1 MTMVPLY
8 LPGYTTACL
17 VAALPALLYALH
29 RFLLPSPFPNIP
41 YDKDGARSL
50 FGDLPAMLRKGGQA
64 PLDWLITR
72 AYASGA
78 GPLSQVF
85 LVPFG
90 RPVLLL
96 MDFHES
102 SDVMMRRKEWDRSDW
117 SIDFLKGILPK
128 HQINLKTGPE
138 WKAHRRLLQDLMSP
152 SFLYDTAAPNLYRSV
167 EKLVALWQCKADMA
181 QGKPFDAA
189 EDVFFTALDG
199 VIEFG
204 YGEGFSHRSI
214 DPQLS
219 ALRDSKTATT
229 TVCQP
234 ATRDGQAVVEFQQAP
249 VDDTIMALLHSAD
262 AVKEVGQWPWPR
274 LGWWWYWSKPSARRE
289 RALRQSLNKHQVELA
304 VQRMQ
309 EQKDKSGSFRSAVDC
324 MMTGF
329 IIAGH
334 DTTSTTISWGLKL
347 LADHPEAQSR
357 LREALRDAH
366 ASAVQE
372 RRAPTHSEISKA
384 SVPLLDATIEEILRL
399 GGTTT
404 FLERQCNSDTTLL
417 GHHVPKG
424 TLLIMAQRGPS
435 ITAPS
440 QTKNASK
447 SYGSDQAAGGSYQV
461 PNWNEDDVGLFKPER
476 WLTKDDKGDMVYDS
490 QAGPMLSFGAGL
502 RGCFGRRLA
511 YVQLKLLVTML
522 VWHFEFL
529 ACPEALSSYARV
541 EGLTQKPEYCYV
553 RLQRAV

>member
-1 MTMVPLY
+1 
-8 LPGYTTACL
+8 
-17 VAALPALLYALH
+17 
-29 RFLLPSPFPNIP
+29 
-41 YDKDGARSL
+41 
-50 FGDLPAMLRKGGQA
+50 
-64 PLDWLITR
+64 
-72 AYASGA
+72 
-78 GPLSQVF
+78 
-85 LVPFG
+85 
-90 RPVLLL
+90 
-96 MDFHES
+96 
-102 SDVMMRRKEWDRSDW
+102 
-117 SIDFLKGILPK
+117 
-128 HQINLKTGPE
+128 
-138 WKAHRRLLQDLMSP
+138 
-152 SFLYDTAAPNLYRSV
+152 
-167 EKLVALWQCKADMA
+167 
-181 QGKPFDAA
+181 
-189 EDVFFTALDG
+189 
-199 VIEFG
+199 
-204 YGEGFSHRSI
+204 
-214 DPQLS
+214 
-219 ALRDSKTATT
+219 
-229 TVCQP
+229 
-234 ATRDGQAVVEFQQAP
+234 
-249 VDDTIMALLHSAD
+249 
-262 AVKEVGQWPWPR
+262 
-274 LGWWWYWSKPSARRE
+274 
-289 RALRQSLNKHQVELA
+289 
-304 VQRMQ
+304 
-309 EQKDKSGSFRSAVDC
+309 
-324 MMTGF
+324 MTGF

-357 LREALRDAH
+357 LRQALRDAH
-366 ASAVQE
+366 ASAAQE
-372 RRAPTHSEISKA
+372 GRAPTHSEICKA
-384 SVPLLDATIEEILRL
+384 SVPLLDATIEEILRV

-476 WLTKDDKGDMVYDS
+476 WLTKDDEGDMVYDS

-529 ACPEALSSYARV
+529 ACPEELSSYARV